1 MTDALF
7 TSHLRSLPRW
17 QHGKVRDMYEIDDQH
32 LLILT
37 TDRLLVLDVILPTAI
52 PGKGEVLTSLS
63 NFWMNR
69 LSHVVPNHLTDLTP
83 TEVLLEASDRNQ
95 ARGRSNVVKRVK
107 PLPIAATVCGYMV
120 GPDWQEYC
128 KKGDIFGQPL
138 PKGLQQAEQL
148 PVPMFIPS
156 TKAALGGHGKDIDF
170 DTARNL
176 IGTELATQVHDV
188 ALRLYREAASYAR
201 NCGIIIAETRFKF
214 GLDADGQLLLIG
226 EALTPDSSRFW
237 PADAYQVGHNPPSF
251 DKQCILDFL
260 LEIPWHP
267 ANPPDL
273 PRHVVRK
280 TAEKYQEA
288 RVRITACR

>member
-7 TSHLRSLPRW
+7 TSHLQSLPRW
-17 QHGKVRDMYEIDDQH
+17 QHGKVRDMYQIDDQH
-32 LLILT
+32 LLIVT
-37 TDRLLVLDVILPTAI
+37 TDRISAFDVVLPTAI

-128 KKGDIFGQPL
+128 KKGDICGEPL
-138 PKGLQQAEQL
+138 PKGLQLAEQL
-148 PVPMFIPS
+148 PVPMFTPS
-156 TKAALGGHGKDIDF
+156 TKAALGGHDKDIDF
-170 DTARNL
+170 DTARDL
-176 IGTELATQVHDV
+176 IGAELASQVRDS
-188 ALRLYREAASYAR
+188 ALWLYREAASYAR
-201 NCGIIIAETRFKF
+201 NCGIIIADARFEF

-226 EALTPDSSRFW
+226 EALTPDSSQYW
-237 PADAYQVGHNPPSF
+237 PADNYQVGQDPPSF
-251 DKQCILDFL
+251 DKQCIRDFL
-260 LEIPWHP
+260 LEIPWYP
-267 ANPPDL
+267 ANPPEL
-273 PRHVVRK
+273 PADVVRK
-280 TAEKYQEA
+280 TAGKYQEA
-288 RVRITACR
+288 RVRFTTGR